1 MKRIVWLTALAVLL
15 SVCLLGVTGC
25 NGEEETPSE
34 TTVGGDTTEESV
46 TTSSRETEAAE
57 TECAHTYE
65 VTATVDATCLRDGR
79 QDFVCTLCGEE
90 KTETLLCIGH
100 RYESITT
107 LATFTADGRVS
118 SVCQNCGDE
127 KEQILPAM
135 ESDAVL
141 VDSLT
146 EYVVSRENGF
156 VYLDAESPLISLG
169 GIAAPADNNG
179 EYHRFVAANRSAYPD
194 DIQREGA
201 TTAGGTLRFRIY
213 GGSFRLKAI
222 RRTDFN
228 FPNKYG
234 NYSFD
239 IYVGSGIDRVLFDT
253 LSCPFGQDFESKAI
267 VLPEGVQEVM
277 ICLPYNMGFTDLQIA
292 FEEGSYVAAAPE
304 RLGGKIGLYGSSI
317 TQGYDA
323 KSPSLSYAMQLCLA
337 LDADCVNFGL
347 SGSARG
353 ERPVIDDICDKIRGA
368 GLTAFILDYDW
379 NINSYPELR
388 FGSVYVKGYGYGHS
402 VIYEKLREALGPGV
416 PIVMLSRPYYGLG
429 TGGIIPTTMRQC
441 IGVIQTTCNDA
452 MAAGDMAVGFISGK
466 TFFPEEEWP
475 LCHTDK
481 VHPSNKGHAY
491 MMAAV
496 KPMLERLLAQS

>member
-1 MKRIVWLTALAVLL
+1 MIWLTALVVLL
-15 SVCLLGVTGC
+15 SACLWGVTGC
-25 NGEEETPSE
+25 GGNGDAAKE
-34 TTVGGDTTEESV
+34 TTSCGTTTADTTDAI
-46 TTSSRETEAAE
+46 TTEAPE
-57 TECAHTYE
+57 TACPHSYSEASF
-65 VTATVDATCLRDGR
+65 TAATCVKDGSR
-79 QDFVCTLCGEE
+79 VSVCALCQDTV
-90 KTETLLCIGH
+90 TEAIPAIGH
-100 RYESITT
+100 RYESNTV
-107 LATFTADGRVS
+107 LATWTEDGEVV
-118 SVCQNCGDE
+118 SVCQNCGAD
-127 KEQILPAM
+127 KRQILPAM
-135 ESDAVL
+135 EGDAVL
-141 VDSLT
+141 ADSLT
-146 EYVVSRENGF
+146 EHVVARANGF
-156 VYLDAESPLISLG
+156 VYLEAQSELIALG

-179 EYHRFVAANRSAYPD
+179 EYYRFVAANRDAYPG

-201 TTAGGTLRFRIY
+201 TMAGVTLRFRIY

-239 IYVGSGIDRVLFDT
+239 IYVGSGIDRTLFTT
-253 LSCPFGQDFESKAI
+253 LSSPFGRDFESKDI

-277 ICLPYNMGFTDLQIA
+277 ICLPYNMGFTSLQIA
-292 FEEGSYVAAAPE
+292 VEEGAYLAPPPA
-304 RLGGKIGLYGSSI
+304 RTGGVIGLYGSSI

-323 KSPSLSYAMQLCLA
+323 KSPSLTYAMQLCLA
-337 LDADCVNFGL
+337 LDADCMNFGL

-353 ERPVIDDICDKIRGA
+353 EKPVINDICDKIRGA

-388 FGSVYVKGYGYGHS
+388 FGSVHVKGYGYGHS
-402 VIYEKLREALGPGV
+402 DIYEKLREALGPGV
-416 PIVMLSRPYYGLG
+416 PIPMLSRPYFGFG
-429 TGGIIPTTMRQC
+429 TGGVIPTTMRQC

-452 MAAGDMAVGFISGK
+452 LAAGDSAVGFISGK

-496 KPMLERLLAQS
+496 KPLLERLLAQS